1 MFQALCTRNSRP
13 PRENVCGRGLS
24 DSFDEVAVSKIHFN
38 VIFSK
43 QPRETN
49 SRWNSPQKTF
59 LPPPPLYRC
68 RAFS

>member
-24 DSFDEVAVSKIHFN
+24 DRFDEVAVSKIHFN

-43 QPRETN
+43 AGLQDQQI
-49 SRWNSPQKTF
+49 SHVPQMHL
-59 LPPPPLYRC
+59 LPGVEMP
-68 RAFS
+68 